1 MTKKDLLN
9 IKAFYAREIENQT
22 CQTFK
27 HFSRKQKIEN
37 QDMSIKVFVKKENE
51 NRKLEMLDIQALV
64 EKTKNRKLGYV
75 HQSICEERNGNLDML
90 IQAFD

>member
-1 MTKKDLLN
+1 
-9 IKAFYAREIENQT
+9 
-22 CQTFK
+22 
-27 HFSRKQKIEN
+27 
-37 QDMSIKVFVKKENE
+37 MSIKVFVKKENE